1 MAEQENIAQIR
12 ELFDAYVA
20 NLNQEFH
27 DHASAKVATDECM
40 RIAVDLMEY
49 GFVIL
54 IQTEQSVK
62 TIQPTDDTVQTIIIF
77 EYDMALVKHEIPMQ
91 VPIAV
96 ASATTRV
103 FGPAAIPTG
112 HEHIDERALSPQE
125 EEWLRRIES
134 GISAKDEQ
142 WLRKALDS
150 LGNV

>member
-1 MAEQENIAQIR
+1 MAEQENIREIY

-27 DHASAKVATDECM
+27 DHASAKAATDECM

-54 IQTEQSVK
+54 IQTKQSVK
-62 TIQPTDDTVQTIIIF
+62 TIQPTDDTVQTIITF
-77 EYDMALVKHEIPMQ
+77 EYDMALVKHEIPMH

-103 FGPAAIPTG
+103 FGPATIPTG
-112 HEHIDERALSPQE
+112 HERVEPA
-125 EEWLRRIES
+125 
-134 GISAKDEQ
+134 ISAKDEQ
-142 WLRKALDS
+142 WLRNALDS

>member
-1 MAEQENIAQIR
+1 MAEQEDLAQIR
-12 ELFDAYVA
+12 ELFNAYVA
-20 NLNQEFH
+20 NLNQEFRN
-27 DHASAKVATDECM
+27 HASAKEATDECM

-54 IQTEQSVK
+54 VQTKQSAK
-62 TIQPTDDTVQTIIIF
+62 TIQPTDNTVQTIIIF
-77 EYDMALVKHEIPMQ
+77 EHDIVLVKHEIPMQ

-96 ASATTRV
+96 AGATTHIY
-103 FGPAAIPTG
+103 GPVTIPTG

-142 WLRKALDS
+142 WLRNVLDS

>member
-12 ELFDAYVA
+12 ELFNAYVA

-27 DHASAKVATDECM
+27 DHTSAKVATDECM

-62 TIQPTDDTVQTIIIF
+62 TIQPTDDTVQTIITF

-96 ASATTRV
+96 ANATTRV
-103 FGPAAIPTG
+103 FGPAPPYPLATSASSRPFPPKT
-112 HEHIDERALSPQE
+112 S
-125 EEWLRRIES
+125 S
-134 GISAKDEQ
+134 GFAMRLI
-142 WLRKALDS
+142 R
-150 LGNV
+150 